1 MAKVNL
7 TKINALLLFLTILT
21 MMIIYQQRQN
31 LEFAKPSSTTN
42 TSSYSS
48 SLKQTQKV
56 PSALIIGAAKCGT
69 GTLLDFISIHPQVV
83 GYNELHFFSRD
94 VHYNK
99 GKDWYRTQMPFSN
112 ENQITIEKSPTYLTD
127 TNSSERTYETN
138 PHMKIILLVCDPV
151 VRAVSHYAMKK
162 ESRDDGNFVK
172 LLNKNLSDSEN
183 FRELLYVDS
192 KIQMANIKK
201 SYIFK
206 AGLYNEHLQKWIKYF
221 PLEKILII
229 NGKEFKTEPGIQM
242 EKVQSYLNL
251 QPLIKK
257 EHFIFNQTKGFYCLT
272 NPMTYQ
278 VKCMGKD
285 KGRKH
290 PIINSTILNDLRD
303 IFRSDNIDFF
313 KLLNEKT
320 PWWKI

>member
-1 MAKVNL
+1 MAKAKL
-7 TKINALLLFLTILT
+7 TKINALLLVISIFTI
-21 MMIIYQQRQN
+21 IIIHKQSQN
-31 LEFAKPSSTTN
+31 FEYAKTSSTTN

-48 SLKQTQKV
+48 SLKLTQKL

-69 GTLLDFISIHPQVV
+69 GTLLDFITIHPQVV

-94 VHYNK
+94 WHYNK
-99 GKDWYRTQMPFSN
+99 GKDWYRTEMPFSN

-127 TNSSERTYETN
+127 INSSERAYEMN
-138 PHMKIILLVCDPV
+138 PQMKIILIVCDPV

-162 ESRDDGNFVK
+162 ENRDDGNFVA
-172 LLNKNLSDSEN
+172 LLNKNLSDSEY

-192 KIQMANIKK
+192 KIQMANIKN

-229 NGKEFKTEPGIQM
+229 NGKKFKTEPGIQM
-242 EKVQSYLNL
+242 EKVQTYLNL

-290 PIINSTILNDLRD
+290 PIIDSAILNDMRE
-303 IFRSDNIDFF
+303 IFRSDNINFF

-320 PWWKI
+320 PWWTI